1 MGIDEGDGDIPTDKF
16 IRKLLSE
23 GWTPTR
29 IIKEKG
35 IPSSTVY
42 LHYKKE
48 QDEVADRMF
57 NFMKEEYLWQYF
69 QNSDRL
75 NYTIQ
80 QANEAIERIKKNRDI
95 QLTEVNGLILQY
107 TGNNATANALASLL
121 STKSNIYNNAEN
133 QIKAYLA
140 QRDQSAQKLAEV
152 LNKGPAV
159 HATKQALSKVDDSVK
174 FEESNPEAFDM
185 EKLKGNKEDSPNT
198 SE

>member
-1 MGIDEGDGDIPTDKF
+1 MGIEEGDGDIPTDKL
-16 IRKLLSE
+16 IRNLLSE

-29 IIKEKG
+29 IINEKG

-42 LHYKKE
+42 RHYKKE
-48 QDEVADRMF
+48 QDEVGDRMF
-57 NFMKEEYLWQYF
+57 NFMREEYLWQYF

-75 NYTIQ
+75 TNTIQ
-80 QANEAIERIKKNRDI
+80 QANEAIDRVKKNRDT
-95 QLTEVNGLILQY
+95 QLTEVNQLILQY
-107 TGNNATANALASLL
+107 TGDARTANALASLL

-152 LNKGPAV
+152 LNKGVAV
-159 HATKQALSKVDDSVK
+159 QATKQALSKVDDSVK
-174 FEESNPEAFDM
+174 FEEATIEAT
-185 EKLKGNKEDSPNT
+185 ELTGNKEDSPNT